1 MILMNQMMGNKTKVL
16 RAAGLILTSLFLGL
30 NVSEAKEIPANNEK
44 AIEKRVKESSPEI
57 RENAQYEDRNKTII
71 GAVEKVRILPGNI
84 VLKARIDTGA
94 TTTSLGVDEMELIH
108 EDGKDWVEIR
118 IGEVTSKYR
127 VVKFIRI
134 KQHESESVKRPV
146 VRLRL
151 ILGNVSESVNV
162 TLADRSKFKYK
173 LLIGRNLLYDN
184 FIVDVSQ
191 KYTIDPME
199 HKEE

>member
-1 MILMNQMMGNKTKVL
+1 MMENKTKIL
-16 RAAGLILTSLFLGL
+16 RAAGVILTSLFLGL
-30 NVSEAKEIPANNEK
+30 NVSEAKEVSGKQERTV
-44 AIEKRVKESSPEI
+44 EKRVEKSSQEI
-57 RENAQYEDRNKTII
+57 RENTQEEERKKTII

-118 IGEVTSKYR
+118 IGEATSKYR

-184 FIVDVSQ
+184 FIVDVSR